1 MFFARYKSYFSSS
14 LIDIGFIFQYLGA
27 IYQAVLYFLVF
38 GVLSLSFDI
47 ILSLRSSVLATPA
60 VKLLGLAKL
69 TFPSYFRIRS
79 SLLSLLYRSLTNSFT
94 WVPWFLIRSSTSF
107 SVSVTDFCR
116 DDFTVTS
123 LTDEFAVR
131 IYSTWYLFSF
141 AFSSLL
147 GTGVGGISSS
157 F

>member
-94 WVPWFLIRSSTSF
+94 
-107 SVSVTDFCR
+107 
-116 DDFTVTS
+116 
-123 LTDEFAVR
+123 
-131 IYSTWYLFSF
+131 
-141 AFSSLL
+141 
-147 GTGVGGISSS
+147 
-157 F
+157 